1 MDTTRFWLIR
11 HALVA
16 AEERVALYGNRDV
29 AVCEV
34 TMAGQRSAYV
44 ALGQRLPPQAEWFVT
59 PLSRTVLTARA
70 IFEAGYPEAELTVEP
85 GLIEQNF
92 GALQGIENA
101 VLHQHVRMPPH
112 DFWPVSHEER
122 PHQGES
128 FGEVI
133 DRVSAVLQRLA
144 DEHGDAD
151 LVLVCHGGVI
161 RAALAFALGVG
172 ADAALR
178 FSVGNISLSRLE
190 RRGLAWRVVSANE
203 TMAGVPVF

>member
-1 MDTTRFWLIR
+1 MS
-11 HALVA
+11 
-16 AEERVALYGNRDV
+16 
-29 AVCEV
+29 
-34 TMAGQRSAYV
+34 RSGSACPRKRIG
-44 ALGQRLPPQAEWFVT
+44 LSP

-70 IFEAGYPEAELTVEP
+70 IFDAGYPEATLTVEP

-133 DRVSAVLQRLA
+133 GRVSAVLQRLA
-144 DEHGDAD
+144 DEHGNAD

-178 FSVGNISLSRLE
+178 FSVGNISLSRVE
-190 RRGLAWRVVSANE
+190 RRGMAWRVVSANE
-203 TMAGVPVF
+203 TIAGVPVF